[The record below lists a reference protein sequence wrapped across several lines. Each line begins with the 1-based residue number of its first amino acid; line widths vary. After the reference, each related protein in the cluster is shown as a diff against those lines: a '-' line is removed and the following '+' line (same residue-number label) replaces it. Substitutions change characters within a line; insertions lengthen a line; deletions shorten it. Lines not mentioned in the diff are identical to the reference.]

1 MNADGQW
8 QLTGNA
14 AELYES
20 VLVPTVF
27 QPWAANLVELADLRH
42 GERVLDVACGTGVV
56 ARLAAQHA
64 GTTGEI
70 TGLDLNA
77 GMLLV
82 ARSLPAPPG
91 APVTWVEA
99 SALAM
104 PLPDASFDVVLC
116 QQGFQFFPD
125 RRAGFQEMKRVLVP
139 GGRVLLSLWEG
150 PTPYTVAMSAAVEQH
165 AGPEEAATLRRSR
178 HCPDPASVCHLME
191 DAGFRDARTRA
202 RTLTARLPGIADFVL
217 RHLAATP
224 VAGAIAALSPGA
236 RATLAGEVS
245 LALRPY
251 ADGDGIVFPEVV
263 NVVTAVR

>member
-1 MNADGQW
+1 MSFLPLGGSESMNADGQW

-20 VLVPTVF
+20 VLVPRVF
-27 QPWAANLVELADLRH
+27 QPWAADLVELADLRH

-104 PLPDASFDVVLC
+104 PLRDASFDVVLC

-125 RRAGFQEMKRVLVP
+125 KRAGLQEARTGSGWAGAAQLLGRAHSVHRRDVGGGGAARVARGSGDAAEKPPLP
-139 GGRVLLSLWEG
+139 GPGECPSSHGGRRVQGRTHSCSDPHEASARNCG
-150 PTPYTVAMSAAVEQH
+150 FRVATPRGHPS
-165 AGPEEAATLRRSR
+165 GRRSR
-178 HCPDPASVCHLME
+178 GVEPRCPSSH
-191 DAGFRDARTRA
+191 G
-202 RTLTARLPGIADFVL
+202 G
-217 RHLAATP
+217 
-224 VAGAIAALSPGA
+224 
-236 RATLAGEVS
+236 
-245 LALRPY
+245 
-251 ADGDGIVFPEVV
+251 
-263 NVVTAVR
+263 